1 MKPALIIVAVLAL
14 FPWGQAQDLRVREEA
29 VRLLERANLVSTAPK
44 LPNLERTDNFRVFT
58 SNGGVREGTFSRLVI
73 QGTGRRDDYHYG
85 DYKLASVWT
94 HKQVAAAGGA
104 RIMPPD
110 IVTMMRITPI
120 YLVRF
125 DDEDV
130 IRQIIDRNVSGRA
143 AHCIEFDTIAGETS
157 HGNELCVDAANG
169 TLIYE
174 KLKNEVVENSEWFRF
189 AGALMPGKISY
200 SFAGVPKMEI
210 VQSLAP
216 LSDTTPDV
224 LAAPLNAQVH
234 TFCRQFRRAFGLSM
248 PQPKPGNGGM
258 NTDVVVRGVIGLEGR
273 VVDAVVEQSDRPDL
287 NPEAVSLVKQW
298 VFTPAMC
305 DGHPNANEADFV
317 LHFRGR

>member
-1 MKPALIIVAVLAL
+1 
-14 FPWGQAQDLRVREEA
+14 
-29 VRLLERANLVSTAPK
+29 
-44 LPNLERTDNFRVFT
+44 
-58 SNGGVREGTFSRLVI
+58 
-73 QGTGRRDDYHYG
+73 
-85 DYKLASVWT
+85 
-94 HKQVAAAGGA
+94 
-104 RIMPPD
+104 
-110 IVTMMRITPI
+110 
-120 YLVRF
+120 
-125 DDEDV
+125 
-130 IRQIIDRNVSGRA
+130 
-143 AHCIEFDTIAGETS
+143 
-157 HGNELCVDAANG
+157 
-169 TLIYE
+169 
-174 KLKNEVVENSEWFRF
+174 
-189 AGALMPGKISY
+189 
-200 SFAGVPKMEI
+200 MEI